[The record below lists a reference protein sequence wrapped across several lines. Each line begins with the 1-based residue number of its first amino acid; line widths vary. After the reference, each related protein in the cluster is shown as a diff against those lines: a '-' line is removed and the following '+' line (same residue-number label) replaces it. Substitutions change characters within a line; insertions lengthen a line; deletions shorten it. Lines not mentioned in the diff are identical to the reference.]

1 MVAMVPQTDLL
12 LIAIPCIV
20 VIAILIFYI
29 VSIKINSPE
38 AFIFRAAR
46 AKKRDVRVEVD
57 IATGRG
63 RFILCK
69 PEDGDD
75 QAPTWEQDGPGVHV
89 RPDFCQ
95 GHVDPINI
103 NDIRWFFYGTS
114 ASHPLGTKS
123 AMAFETMRRHRTNKR
138 IYKQLDFLPDKSLFS
153 LMRVPEEDLPAACH
167 LFIQEYNPEVFD
179 HGN

>member
-75 QAPTWEQDGPGVHV
+75 QAPTWEQDGPGA
-89 RPDFCQ
+89 RAPRFLPW
-95 GHVDPINI
+95 HVDPINI
-103 NDIRWFFYGTS
+103 NDIRWFSKGHLL
-114 ASHPLGTKS
+114 HP
-123 AMAFETMRRHRTNKR
+123 
-138 IYKQLDFLPDKSLFS
+138 Q
-153 LMRVPEEDLPAACH
+153 
-167 LFIQEYNPEVFD
+167 
-179 HGN
+179 